1 MFLVIDH
8 ENASIDLHFINNEV
22 RSKLYTENMY
32 SL

>member
-8 ENASIDLHFINNEV
+8 ENASIDLQFINNEV

-32 SL
+32 CL